1 MVTLIDI
8 PDRDITL
15 VADPTNPGL
24 GIYENGEIEM
34 FNTDERWEGKEMST
48 ALLNGYEGLEIIGT
62 YVDSFNLKSKYSEA
76 KKEFGLEKQNEALNY
91 VRSLE
96 KQNNEKSKEEKF
108 RESLAV
114 ASNQNENIRRDEQ
127 KQDREINVQ
136 AKENVNER

>member
-1 MVTLIDI
+1 MVTLVDI

-76 KKEFGLEKQNEALNY
+76 EKEFGLEKQNEALSY

-96 KQNNEKSKEEKF
+96 KQKVEKSKEEKF

-114 ASNQNENIRRDEQ
+114 ASNQNESIGIVN
-127 KQDREINVQ
+127 QDQNREINTQ
-136 AKENVNER
+136 KKDNANER